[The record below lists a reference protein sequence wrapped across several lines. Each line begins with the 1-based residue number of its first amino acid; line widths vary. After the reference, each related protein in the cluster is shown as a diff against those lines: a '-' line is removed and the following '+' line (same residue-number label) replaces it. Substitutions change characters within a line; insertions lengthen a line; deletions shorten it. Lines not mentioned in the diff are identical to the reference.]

1 MKPWTFGTEELLEIP
16 SGYDSFVYL
25 MVHESSGKSYIGK
38 KQFHFSR
45 LKVLKGKRKRIKSES
60 DWKTYHSSSLEI
72 QALVA
77 SGESF
82 KREIL
87 YLCKSKGMANYL
99 EAREQFDRRVLENQ
113 DKYFNKQIRARVH
126 FSHVKLNS

>member
-1 MKPWTFGTEELLEIP
+1 
-16 SGYDSFVYL
+16 

-38 KQFHFSR
+38 KRFHFSR